1 MKDGETA
8 ERGFWPAV
16 AAIALGA
23 FALVV
28 TEFLPVGLLP
38 QLGADTGVS
47 AGVAGLTITA
57 PAVVAAVAAPAMTM
71 LIGRI
76 DRRTVLLALTGLQII
91 SAAASALAPHFGVLL
106 GARLLLGVAIGGF
119 WGVALAAAARLAP
132 ANKVHV
138 ASSAVIGGISV
149 ASVVSVPAGAAIAEH
164 GDWRHAFW
172 IAAVL
177 AAATL
182 ALQAV
187 LLPRIEAGQPVIPA
201 HFFGLLR
208 TPRVSLILAAIFLI
222 VAGHYAAYTFITPF
236 LQQTVHLRPGPLSA
250 LLLAYGIFTVVGNF
264 GGGAA
269 AGRRLP
275 ASVMGTAMTFFLA
288 LLAVA
293 VFGGHAIPAISAMLV
308 WALAWGAAPVVTQL
322 WLYHETPHAI
332 EAAQAMNTSVFQLSI
347 GCGSLLGGLVVD
359 TVSVRSS
366 MWLGAAVLACA
377 IITVLIVRSF
387 GRRPTGPAA
396 GRPVATLSPEDLLG
410 THRN

>member
-38 QLGADTGVS
+38 QLSADTGVS

-91 SAAASALAPHFGVLL
+91 SAAASALAPNFGVLL

-119 WGVALAAAARLAP
+119 LGVALAAAARLAP

-187 LLPRIEAGQPVIPA
+187 VLPRIEAGQSVIPA

-208 TPRVSLILAAIFLI
+208 TPRVSLILAAILLI

-269 AGRRLP
+269 AGRRLS
-275 ASVMGTAMTFFLA
+275 ASVMGTAITFFLA

-293 VFGGHAIPAISAMLV
+293 LFGSYAIPAMLV

-387 GRRPTGPAA
+387 GHRPTGPAA
-396 GRPVATLSPEDLLG
+396 GKPVATESVP
-410 THRN
+410 